1 MLLKSAF
8 VGAASRGTLEQ
19 IPSMTLLVTGAAGF
33 IGANFVLD
41 WLASSQE
48 PIINLDKLTYA
59 GNLETLSSLQ
69 GDARHVF
76 VQGDI
81 GDTEL
86 VNRLLA
92 EHQPRAVLNFAAE
105 SHVDRSI
112 HGPGDFIETNI
123 VGTFRLLEAVRGY
136 WGTLPVGA
144 VSDRE
149 QAPSRSETAPTR
161 NDFRFLHVS
170 TDEVYGSLAK
180 DDPAFSET
188 HRYEPN
194 SPYSASKAASD
205 HLVRAWHHTYGLPVL
220 TTNCSNNYGPYHFPE
235 KLIPLMIVNA
245 LAGKP
250 LPVYGDGMQIRDWLY
265 VKDHCSAI
273 RRVLEAGRLGE
284 TYNVGGWN
292 EKPNI
297 EIVKTVCALLDELR
311 PRADGQPYAQQIS
324 YVTDRPGHDR
334 RYAID
339 AHKLEAE
346 LGWKPAET
354 FETGIRKTVQWYLA
368 NPQWVSNVQS
378 GAYRDWVQKQYQAS

>member
-1 MLLKSAF
+1 
-8 VGAASRGTLEQ
+8 
-19 IPSMTLLVTGAAGF
+19 MTLLVTGAAGF

-81 GDTEL
+81 GDAEL
-86 VNRLLA
+86 VSRLLA
-92 EHQPRAVLNFAAE
+92 GHQPRAVLNFAAE

-123 VGTFRLLEAVRGY
+123 VGTFRLLESVRGY
-136 WGTLPVGA
+136 WSAL
-144 VSDRE
+144 
-149 QAPSRSETAPTR
+149 SESHKSA
-161 NDFRFLHVS
+161 FRFLHVS

-180 DDPAFSET
+180 DDPAFAET

-339 AHKLEAE
+339 ARKLEAE

>member
-1 MLLKSAF
+1 
-8 VGAASRGTLEQ
+8 
-19 IPSMTLLVTGAAGF
+19 MTLLVTGGAGF

-41 WLASSQE
+41 WLAASRE

-59 GNLETLSSLQ
+59 GNPETLASLQ
-69 GDARHVF
+69 GDARHQL

-81 GDTEL
+81 GDAAL
-86 VNRLLA
+86 VSRLLA
-92 EHQPRAVLNFAAE
+92 EHQPRAVVNFAAE

-123 VGTFRLLEAVRGY
+123 VGTFNLLEAVRGY
-136 WGTLPVGA
+136 WSALSDVG
-144 VSDRE
+144 DRA
-149 QAPSRSETAPTR
+149 QGRAPTKET
-161 NDFRFLHVS
+161 FRFLHVS

-180 DDPAFSET
+180 SDPAFTET

-284 TYNVGGWN
+284 VYNVGGWN

-311 PRADGQPYAQQIS
+311 PRTDGKPYAEQIS

-339 AHKLEAE
+339 ARKLEAE

-354 FETGIRKTVQWYLA
+354 FDTGIRKTVEWYLA
-368 NPQWVSNVQS
+368 NPDWVSHVQS
-378 GAYRDWVQKQYQAS
+378 GAYRDWVNQNYAERQA